1 VPLPAKRRLTDDKK
15 RSSVLL
21 LLLSL
26 LPLPLHAAP
35 HDPWVRIRSANFELF
50 TTAGER
56 TGRDLV
62 RYFEQVHSF
71 FQQAFGLNG
80 TAALP
85 VRIVSFRSDKE
96 YLPYRPSE
104 VANAFFQPGFEH
116 DYIVMK
122 NPSTDLY
129 PMAVHEYTHLLLR
142 QTRLE
147 VPPWLNEGLA
157 ELYSSLE
164 PEGSKMVVGKVIPGR
179 THTLAREPWIDLRA
193 LVSAGPNSP
202 LYNKKGRAEM
212 FYAESWALVH
222 MLTLDDRYSPH
233 LRAMMDSLK
242 VAGDTVAAFQK
253 AYGKPI
259 GKVQEDLQAYF
270 DGNRFN
276 AAVFDIQLPPEEE
289 QPRIENDSAMLAR
302 LALAELLSND
312 RSKLDRAL
320 AAYQSLSRDYENR
333 WEIEQGWAEFLARER
348 RNSEA
353 VPHFARAAG
362 LGSNDARM
370 YVKYARV
377 LNMTNRTGETA
388 GVLKTAIRLDPALDD
403 AHFELAV
410 TLVRSGSY
418 REALAEF
425 HAIQHLDPQH
435 AYRYFYHLA
444 EAHYRLGDIAQA
456 RLLIEKGRAQTH
468 NPEEIAQLNRLR
480 QSLE

>member
-1 VPLPAKRRLTDDKK
+1 VGLQ
-15 RSSVLL
+15 
-21 LLLSL
+21 
-26 LPLPLHAAP
+26 AAP

-56 TGRDLV
+56 TGRDLIH
-62 RYFEQVHSF
+62 YLEQVHSF
-71 FQQAFGLNG
+71 FQQAFALDG
-80 TAALP
+80 TASLP
-85 VRIVSFRSDKE
+85 VRIVSFRFDKE
-96 YLPYRPSE
+96 YLPYRPIE
-104 VANAFFQPGFEH
+104 VATAFFEPGVEH

-129 PMAVHEYTHLLLR
+129 PTAIHEYTHLLLR

-164 PEGSKMVVGKVIPGR
+164 ADGSKIVVGKVIPGR
-179 THTLAREPWIDLRA
+179 IRTLARDPWIDLRA
-193 LVSAGPNSP
+193 LVSAGANSP
-202 LYNKKGRAEM
+202 LYSQKGRAEM

-222 MLTLDDRYSPH
+222 MLTLDERYSPK

-242 VAGDTVAAFQK
+242 DGDSVAAFQK

-259 GKVQEDLQAYF
+259 AKVQEDLKAWF
-270 DGNRFN
+270 DGSRFN
-276 AAVFDIQLPPEEE
+276 AAVFDVQLPAEEE
-289 QPRIENDSAMLAR
+289 EPRIEAGSAMLAR

-312 RSKLDRAL
+312 RTRLDQAL
-320 AAYQSLSRDYENR
+320 AAYKALSHDYENR

-353 VPHFARAAG
+353 LPHFVRAAG
-362 LGSNDARM
+362 LGSNDPRM

-377 LNMTNRTGETA
+377 LNLSNRTGDAAEA
-388 GVLKTAIRLDPALDD
+388 LKTAVRLDPALDD
-403 AHFELAV
+403 AHFELAL
-410 TLVRSGSY
+410 TLVRTGSY

-425 HAIQHLDPQH
+425 HAVKHLGPEN
-435 AYRYFYHLA
+435 AFRYFYNLA

-456 RLLIEKGRAQTH
+456 RLLIEKGRSQTH
-468 NPEEIAQLNRLR
+468 NPEQIAALNTLR
-480 QSLE
+480 QLLDK

>member
-1 VPLPAKRRLTDDKK
+1 M
-15 RSSVLL
+15 
-21 LLLSL
+21 
-26 LPLPLHAAP
+26 LHAAP
-35 HDPWVRIRSANFELF
+35 RDPWIRIRSANFELF

-71 FQQAFGLNG
+71 FQQAFALDG

-104 VANAFFQPGFEH
+104 VASAFFEPGFEH

-122 NPSTDLY
+122 NPSSDIY

-142 QTRLE
+142 QTKIE

-179 THTLAREPWIDLRA
+179 TRTLAREPWIDLRA

-202 LYNKKGRAEM
+202 LYNQKGRAEM

-222 MLTLDDRYSPH
+222 MLTLDDRYSPK
-233 LRAMMDSLK
+233 LRAMMEILMDGDS
-242 VAGDTVAAFQK
+242 VAAIQK

-259 GKVQEDLQAYF
+259 GKVQEDLRAYF
-270 DGNRFN
+270 DGDRFN
-276 AAVFDIQLPPEEE
+276 AAVFDIQLPEEE
-289 QPRIENDSAMLAR
+289 QEPRIEAGSAMLAR

-320 AAYQSLSRDYENR
+320 AAFKALSRDYENR

-348 RNSEA
+348 KNSEA
-353 VPHFARAAG
+353 LPHFVRAAG

-370 YVKYARV
+370 YVKSARV
-377 LNMTNRTGETA
+377 LNMTNPSGDAA
-388 GVLKTAIRLDPALDD
+388 GALKNAVRLDPALDD

-410 TLVRSGSY
+410 TLVRTGSY

-425 HAIQHLDPQH
+425 HAIKHLDPPH
-435 AYRYFYHLA
+435 AYRYFYNLA

-456 RLLIEKGRAQTH
+456 RLMIEKGRAQTH
-468 NPEEIAQLNRLR
+468 NPEEIAALNRLR
-480 QSLE
+480 QSLDRGPQ